1 MQESANF
8 RLIVRR
14 GPQPNQTFDLNKDVM
29 TLGRDITN
37 DIVINDPEVSR
48 HHLRFTRGADGYNM
62 EDLGSTNGT
71 FIAGQRMSGVRTLS
85 RGEVIGLGET
95 VTIVYEVT
103 RPDMGANATV
113 QSSPAPGPVGPDP
126 YAPPAGG
133 QPQQPQPA
141 DPFAGQPAQ
150 PQQPGQPA
158 YGGQPPQQGDPYGQ
172 QPPPP
177 GQDYG
182 QPGYDQGY
190 DQGQGDYGY
199 GTPASPPGYD
209 YDPYAVREEEP
220 VSAWRWVVM
229 GCAGLTLFCCCAT
242 VFGFV
247 IIDAGDLWC
256 DVPLVREIGRPIL
269 GLFAEALGI
278 IDETVSCS

>member
-1 MQESANF
+1 MQESASF

-48 HHLRFTRGADGYNM
+48 QHLRFTRGADGYNM

-71 FIAGQRMSGVRTLS
+71 FLAGQRISGVRQLS

-95 VTIVYEVT
+95 VTIVYEVV
-103 RPDMGANATV
+103 RPNAGIDATV
-113 QSSPAPGPVGPDP
+113 QSSPAPGPVSDP
-126 YAPPAGG
+126 YAQPQGAPPAGVAPQ
-133 QPQQPQPA
+133 QPGDPFAQPGTPPQQQQPQPA
-141 DPFAGQPAQ
+141 DPFSGQ
-150 PQQPGQPA
+150 
-158 YGGQPPQQGDPYGQ
+158 PQQGDYYAPG

-177 GQDYG
+177 GQEYG
-182 QPGYDQGY
+182 QQDYD
-190 DQGQGDYGY
+190 QGDYGY
-199 GTPASPPGYD
+199 GAPAAPPGYD

-256 DVPLVREIGRPIL
+256 DVPIVKEIGRPIL
-269 GLFAEALGI
+269 GLFAETLGI
-278 IDETVSCS
+278 IEETVSCS